1 MIPRLE
7 DLSIGMRIVVLIA
20 ISLIVLFVLFI
31 LGMFSVE
38 GGRSEAQGQE
48 QIEIYAGVPIDRKF
62 LELDKKALD
71 DAYNKHLLLLFDVWL
86 KSGDVDG
93 ARRFSNGMRIA
104 RGAYAAASRE
114 ITKRE
119 LLSEERERDRDRD
132 RRK

>member
-20 ISLIVLFVLFI
+20 ISLIVLFALFI

-38 GGRSEAQGQE
+38 GAAQDE
-48 QIEIYAGVPIDRKF
+48 PIEIYAGVPIDRKF

-71 DAYNKHLLLLFDVWL
+71 EAYGKHLLLLFSVWL
-86 KSGDVDG
+86 KAGDADG
-93 ARRFSNGMRIA
+93 AKRFATGMRIA
-104 RGAYAAASRE
+104 RGAYTQASRE

-119 LLSEERERDRDRD
+119 QISEERERERD

>member
-20 ISLIVLFVLFI
+20 ISLIVLFLLFI
-31 LGMFSVE
+31 LGMLSVE
-38 GGRSEAQGQE
+38 GEAQSEE

-86 KSGDVDG
+86 KSGDADG

-119 LLSEERERDRDRD
+119 ILSEERERERERD

>member
-38 GGRSEAQGQE
+38 GGPSEAQGQE

-86 KSGDVDG
+86 KSGDADG
-93 ARRFSNGMRIA
+93 AKRFSNGMRIA

-119 LLSEERERDRDRD
+119 LLSEERERERE

>member
-38 GGRSEAQGQE
+38 GRSEAQGQE

-71 DAYNKHLLLLFDVWL
+71 EAYHKHLLLLFDVWL
-86 KSGDVDG
+86 KSGDVEG
-93 ARRFSNGMRIA
+93 AKRFGNGMKIA
-104 RGAYAAASRE
+104 RNAYTAAARE

-119 LLSEERERDRDRD
+119 LISEERERDIQ